1 MSDMTRQ
8 SKADPVERFR
18 KDMEAALK
26 RLNDGG
32 GVSTRAREEA
42 LDAFLDAWDD
52 VRGVNEAKAPTVAAM
67 HDLLRDEWASVTEG
81 HGREYLGL
89 KCGIRGIDNLLNGWD
104 GLALLGAEPNI
115 GKTVLL
121 SQVGR
126 GIVENDPSA
135 AFVFFSFEMSPR
147 SIMRR
152 EMVKRSGLKYR
163 VLLQGSPDLALVKRT
178 EAERLAH
185 EGWNKR
191 DRENALHAR
200 KEMLEDQDGAYQRT
214 FIVGPEAVRHMS
226 IGHRDP
232 LGPMRDIV
240 HRAMESS
247 KCERVFV
254 GIDYLQRIPVDQS
267 AARSDLDRDERTM
280 EAVHAFQRRLGHPV
294 LAIAEFR
301 KDDFA
306 PSTEDDT
313 GKKKSGAR
321 RPSPLAQFAGSRR
334 LSYSADALI
343 SLESKSEPRTLKTV
357 NGYSDEVRE
366 VDLHVVKGRDGMERG
381 TVPLYF
387 HIFGSRFTER
397 PKESK

>member
-1 MSDMTRQ
+1 MSDTTRQ
-8 SKADPVERFR
+8 SKADPVEKFR

-32 GVSTRAREEA
+32 GVSARAREEA

-52 VRGVNEAKAPTVAAM
+52 VRGEIEAKAPTVAAM
-67 HDLLRDEWASVTEG
+67 HDLLRDEWDRVTEG

-135 AFVFFSFEMSPR
+135 AFVFFSFEMSAR
-147 SIMRR
+147 QIVRR
-152 EMVKRSGLKYR
+152 EMSRKSTLPYR
-163 VLLQGSPDLALVKRT
+163 ILLQGSTDLALVTRTKT

-185 EGWNKR
+185 EGWNER
-191 DRENALHAR
+191 DRTNALTAR
-200 KEMLEDQDGAYQRT
+200 ALMKADTDGVYQRT

-240 HRAMESS
+240 QRAMESS
-247 KCERVFV
+247 RCERVFI
-254 GIDYLQRIPVDQS
+254 GIDYLQRIPVDQG
-267 AARSDLDRDERTM
+267 AARSDLDRDERVM
-280 EAVHAFQRRLGHPV
+280 EAVHAFQRRLAHPV

-301 KDDFA
+301 KADF
-306 PSTEDDT
+306 E
-313 GKKKSGAR
+313 KKGDAKGSMAD
-321 RPSPLAQFAGSRR
+321 FAGSRR
-334 LSYSADALI
+334 LAYSADTLLTMTSVGDPEATR
-343 SLESKSEPRTLKTV
+343 EKSV
-357 NGYSDEVRE
+357 NGYMERMRDI
-366 VDLHVVKGRDGMERG
+366 DLNVIKVRDGGRRGKVHLEFNIER
-381 TVPLYF
+381 T
-387 HIFGSRFTER
+387 RFDER
-397 PKESK
+397 QEPKR